1 MKRMMNEE
9 EQNKMIS
16 ASVLAKKS
24 TDELLKL
31 NDFIDTFSTLRAQEK
46 LNNTYIKNVREAL
59 KYNGNGRIYVDYRI
73 DGTATGRLSNAGYN
87 DGETMGVSFHTL
99 PREGGAVNIRSY
111 VIAPE
116 GWDFITADMKAMEL
130 RILAHLA
137 NEKNMSKA
145 FIEGKDLHKYSAAM
159 TFAKSED
166 KVTTEERQIAKAVSF
181 LVIYGGTEHTLSR
194 KQGIPLKAAEGIISS
209 WMSAFPGVPRY
220 MEKVFNFIKD
230 NRYAYT
236 IFGRRRHLP
245 NITARMESVQKQA
258 LRQGLNFTVQSA
270 ASDTILCCI
279 IGLNRLLKSSG
290 MQAKIIATVHDSI
303 EIICPKEETKQ
314 VLSMLYREMT
324 EYSYIRE
331 NFGIKFKV
339 PLEIDILVGDSFGS
353 GDPAKKGVDFD

>member
-1 MKRMMNEE
+1 MKTEE
-9 EQNKMIS
+9 EQNKMIC

-24 TDELLKL
+24 TEELLRL
-31 NDFIDTFSTLRAQEK
+31 NDFIDTFSNLRAQEK
-46 LNNTYIKNVREAL
+46 LNNTYIKNVKAAL
-59 KYNGNGRIYVDYRI
+59 EYNKNSKIYVDYRI

-87 DGETMGVSFHTL
+87 DGEVMGVSFHTL

-130 RILAHLA
+130 RVLAHLA

-159 TFAKSED
+159 TFGKRED
-166 KVTTEERQIAKAVSF
+166 QVTSEERQIAKAVSF

-194 KQGIPLKAAEGIISS
+194 KQGIPLKRAASIISN
-209 WMSAFPGVPRY
+209 WMDAFPGVPIY
-220 MEKVFNFIKD
+220 MEKVFEFIRS
-230 NRYAYT
+230 NGYAYT

-245 NITARMESVQKQA
+245 NITARMESVQNQA

-279 IGLNRLLKSSG
+279 VGLNRMLKNRG
-290 MQAKIIATVHDSI
+290 MQGKIIATVHDSI
-303 EIICPKEETKQ
+303 EIICPKEETKE
-314 VLSMLYREMT
+314 VLGMLYSEMT
-324 EYSYIRE
+324 EYSYIKE
-331 NFGIKFKV
+331 KFGIQFKV

-353 GDPAKKGVDFD
+353 GDKVEKGKDF